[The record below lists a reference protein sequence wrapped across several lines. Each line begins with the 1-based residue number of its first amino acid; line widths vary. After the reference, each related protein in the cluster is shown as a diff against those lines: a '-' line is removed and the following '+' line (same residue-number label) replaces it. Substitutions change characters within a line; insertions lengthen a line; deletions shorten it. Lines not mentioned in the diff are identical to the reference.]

1 MEAARERSREDGGAR
16 AAFLLAWSLAG
27 LSAAMFVASVPLLV
41 LARSAHIPSSW
52 EANLTVGDLL
62 GGVIFLI
69 FPLVGALIASRRPR
83 NAIGWILLAEG
94 LLWMFL
100 GMTDYY
106 GLYGVAR
113 PGSVPFPVGVAAVN
127 NFMWVPAVGLLGTYV
142 FLLFPDGRLPSRRW
156 RPLAW
161 LSGTVIVL
169 VSVLVGLTPGGLQN
183 LGGIRNPY
191 ALEGYPWLETVA
203 YIVLPLLPLCMLAS
217 VISLVM
223 RYRRSR
229 GEERQQIKWIA
240 FAASF
245 VGLLYLIAMVCAFI
259 FPSGAWFQAG
269 SPLWLDLLGYAA
281 LSSFTLVPIAIG
293 FAVLRYRLYEID
305 IIINRTLVYGSL
317 TISLALVY
325 VGLVVSLQ
333 YVFRALA
340 GGDSQL
346 VIVASTLAIAAL
358 FNPLRR
364 RNQSFI
370 DRRFYRR
377 KYDARKTL
385 EEFSARLR
393 EETDLDSLSEDLV
406 GVVRETVRPARVSL
420 WLRQPGRTGPDEET
434 HP

>member
-1 MEAARERSREDGGAR
+1 
-16 AAFLLAWSLAG
+16 
-27 LSAAMFVASVPLLV
+27 
-41 LARSAHIPSSW
+41 
-52 EANLTVGDLL
+52 
-62 GGVIFLI
+62 
-69 FPLVGALIASRRPR
+69 
-83 NAIGWILLAEG
+83 
-94 LLWMFL
+94 
-100 GMTDYY
+100 
-106 GLYGVAR
+106 
-113 PGSVPFPVGVAAVN
+113 
-127 NFMWVPAVGLLGTYV
+127 
-142 FLLFPDGRLPSRRW
+142 
-156 RPLAW
+156 
-161 LSGTVIVL
+161 
-169 VSVLVGLTPGGLQN
+169 
-183 LGGIRNPY
+183 
-191 ALEGYPWLETVA
+191 
-203 YIVLPLLPLCMLAS
+203 MLAS

-385 EEFSARLR
+385 EQFSSKLR
-393 EETDLDSLSEDLV
+393 DETDLNALRADILA
-406 GVVRETVRPARVSL
+406 VVRETMQPEHVSFWLAPARGKEDDV
-420 WLRQPGRTGPDEET
+420 
-434 HP
+434 